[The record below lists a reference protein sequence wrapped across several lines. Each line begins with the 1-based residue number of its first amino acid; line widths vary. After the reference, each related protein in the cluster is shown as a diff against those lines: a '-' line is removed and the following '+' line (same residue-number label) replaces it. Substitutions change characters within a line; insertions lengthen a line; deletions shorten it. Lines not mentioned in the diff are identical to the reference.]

1 MSAAPPAIDETFLL
15 RHPLPDPTQGGS
27 KHERGTVLIVG
38 ATTETPG
45 ALLLAG
51 LAALRVG
58 AGRLQI
64 AVPEAVAPLLAVQL
78 PEAQVIG
85 LDEHASGTV
94 RPTSRLAE
102 AMADSDVVLVGPG
115 LGDEEAGRVVLE
127 AAVAAVSEGG
137 GSLVVDAG
145 ALVALG
151 RAPGLLAPI
160 LERCVA
166 MPNPGEAAAL
176 AGDRELDAEGGT
188 AVDQLVERL
197 GCTVALRGPDTWIAS
212 PAHPKVVERDGPV
225 GLATSGS
232 GDVLAGMVAGHL
244 ARGAEPFD
252 AIVWAVHLHAAA
264 GRALTSEQTE
274 LGLLAREVIDALP
287 AVRASAAGR
296 LLRP

>member
-1 MSAAPPAIDETFLL
+1 MSGTAPEIDVSFLAH
-15 RHPLPDPTQGGS
+15 HPLPTPEPGGS
-27 KHERGTVLIVG
+27 KHDRGTVLIVG
-38 ATTETPG
+38 ATVETPG

-51 LAALRVG
+51 LSALRVG

-64 AVPEAVAPLLAVQL
+64 AAPRTVAPMLAVQI

-94 RPTSRLAE
+94 RPTQRLAE
-102 AMADSDVVLVGPG
+102 AMAASDVVLVGPG
-115 LGDEEAGRVVLE
+115 LGEEEPGRVLLD

-151 RAPGLLAPI
+151 QAPGLLEPI
-160 LERCVA
+160 AARSAA

-176 AGDRELDAEGGT
+176 VGEGELDDDAGA
-188 AVDQLVERL
+188 AVDQLVDRL
-197 GCTVALRGPDTWIAS
+197 GCTVALRGPDTWVAS
-212 PAHPKVVERDGPV
+212 PDHPRVIERNGPL

-232 GDVLAGMVAGHL
+232 GDVLGGMLAGHL

-252 AIVWAVHLHAAA
+252 AMVWAVHLHAEA
-264 GRALTSEQTE
+264 GRALTNDATE

-287 AVRASAAGR
+287 WVRSSLAGH